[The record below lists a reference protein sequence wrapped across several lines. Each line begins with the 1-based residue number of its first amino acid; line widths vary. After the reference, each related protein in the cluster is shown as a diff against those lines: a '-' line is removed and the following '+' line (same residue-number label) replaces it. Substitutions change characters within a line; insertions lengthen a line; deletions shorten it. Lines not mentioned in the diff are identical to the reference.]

1 MSSTPPSTSHT
12 APARRVHRLP
22 LAGLLALGAPADIW
36 YKRAYSVVVAA
47 GLPNIT
53 LLLLGRIDLA
63 MFTMAGSL
71 CALYCHNLPYAAR
84 ARTLAGVCAGMVGAS
99 PSRWSWPRSPTR
111 RTCSSPSAR

>member
-1 MSSTPPSTSHT
+1 MSSTPPSTPHT
-12 APARRVHRLP
+12 VPARRVHRLP

-71 CALYCHNLPYAAR
+71 CALY
-84 ARTLAGVCAGMVGAS
+84 
-99 PSRWSWPRSPTR
+99 
-111 RTCSSPSAR
+111 